1 MTFVL
6 RCPGPQLVYNST
18 IHALTSTST
27 INFVHRK
34 ALTLWRPESRWA
46 IRIGCLMQSRHDRQ
60 KVDNSSVWI
69 KKSVLF
75 CTKYNKLKI
84 YKFHLKYEEKQ
95 RRQWCICGLSD
106 FSSLYVWKIIVTSH
120 TVLPTKNNEMNI
132 NRTRIYTLKFI

>member
-1 MTFVL
+1 MTSVL
-6 RCPGPQLVYNST
+6 RCSGPQLVYNST
-18 IHALTSTST
+18 IYALESTST
-27 INFVHRK
+27 INFVHGK
-34 ALTLWRPESRWA
+34 APTLWRPESHWA
-46 IRIGCLMQSRHDRQ
+46 IRIGRLCMIRSQ